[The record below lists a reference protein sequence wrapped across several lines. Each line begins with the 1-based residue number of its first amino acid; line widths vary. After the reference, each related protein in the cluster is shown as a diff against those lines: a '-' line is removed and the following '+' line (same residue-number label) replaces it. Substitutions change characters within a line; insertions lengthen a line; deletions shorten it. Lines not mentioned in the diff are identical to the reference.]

1 MIRFVSVLVSL
12 DSSGILNAR
21 LKNIIESG
29 AVETGWVVNEISAQP
44 GTNADFAFS
53 LVKV

>member
-1 MIRFVSVLVSL
+1 MIRFVSALISL
-12 DSSGILNAR
+12 DSSGTLNSR

-29 AVETGWVVNEISAQP
+29 AVEKGWALEEISAQP
-44 GTNADFAFS
+44 GTNADFAFN